1 MWKTARLGA
10 ALLVVG
16 LSGAA
21 GAAEAP
27 LTPEAINQAQ
37 FGAGAASQE
46 KGARE
51 SGKKET
57 KSAKA
62 TEKAVEKADE
72 KPDGKRADPLTVRV
86 QVLLDR
92 AGFSPGAIDGRDGD
106 NLRGALT
113 GFAKAKGLTSSGQL
127 DAPVWQ
133 ALSGTSQDPAVTQYT
148 LTEQDVA
155 GPFVEEI
162 PPKMEEQA
170 DLKALSYTSPA
181 EMLAERFHMSKG
193 LLEALNPDAA
203 LTKAGTVITVAAV
216 PPLETGRIPGK
227 ELPQA
232 PKVTRIEVDKDAL
245 QVRAYGEDGALI
257 HLYPASIGSEE
268 KPAPS
273 GVLKVESVAFDPA
286 YTYNPK
292 YEFKGVE
299 AKHKFTIKPG
309 PNSPVGVV
317 WIDLSGDD
325 GYGIHG
331 TPEPEKVGKTESHG
345 CVRLTNWDARDLA
358 KHVAKGATVDFGK

>member
-1 MWKTARLGA
+1 MRKAARLGA
-10 ALLVVG
+10 ALLVMG

-27 LTPEAINQAQ
+27 LTLEAINQAQ
-37 FGAGAASQE
+37 FGAGAPDKDQE
-46 KGARE
+46 KKA
-51 SGKKET
+51 GKKET
-57 KSAKA
+57 AKA
-62 TEKAVEKADE
+62 AEK
-72 KPDGKRADPLTVRV
+72 GADPLTVRV

-106 NLRGALT
+106 NLRGALA
-113 GFAKAKGLTSSGQL
+113 GFAKAKGQSSSGRL
-127 DAPVWQ
+127 DEALWQ
-133 ALSGTSQDPAVTQYT
+133 TLSGTSQDPAVTEYT

-181 EMLAERFHMSKG
+181 EMLAERFHMSKDF
-193 LLEALNPDAA
+193 LEALNPGKP

-216 PPLETGRIPGK
+216 PPMETGRIPGK
-227 ELPQA
+227 ELPET
-232 PKVTRIEVDKDAL
+232 PKVTRIAVDKGAL

-273 GVLKVESVAFDPA
+273 GVLKVEGVAFDPT

-292 YEFKGVE
+292 YAFQGVE
-299 AKHKFTIKPG
+299 AKRKFTIKPG
-309 PNSPVGVV
+309 PNNPVGLV
-317 WIDLSGDD
+317 WIDLSGND

-358 KHVAKGATVDFGK
+358 KHVERGAKVDFGK